1 MYSLTAA
8 PEYQGVRRHIA
19 MLNPCLLLVLMFVLA
34 ACGVSYH
41 LEPARLTVSGSEL
54 TSREAML
61 DALSPLLREQ
71 GFEDLGTD
79 EQMISLLRRTRGSD
93 ERLLFELQNRYT
105 YLHGARDLRVEV
117 IDFTVPGMRTSALP
131 YDPPPGP
138 YFELSI
144 YEGRPSGFSAEGH
157 AFVSLLQDELGRTLG
172 EPVAMVTPPP
182 ASNSRAYWVTTIV
195 NAATTV
201 VWWTVVFLVTIFL
214 CAVLARI
221 ALRRAP
227 ISRAAKRG
235 IFLLAGT
242 WLAAPL
248 PFPAASIL
256 VVMLPN
262 IFAFPWTNIEYYQ
275 RVGTVAAL
283 SFPIAFL
290 LCTQIAVWVF
300 PGTPGST
307 SREHRGRAS

>member
-1 MYSLTAA
+1 
-8 PEYQGVRRHIA
+8 
-19 MLNPCLLLVLMFVLA
+19 MLKQCLLLVSMFVLA

-41 LEPARLTVSGSEL
+41 LEPARLTVPGGEL
-54 TSREAML
+54 TSREAVL
-61 DALSPLLREQ
+61 GALSPLLHEQ

-79 EQMISLLRRTRGSD
+79 EQMISLLRRTRDSD
-93 ERLLFELQNRYT
+93 DRLLLELQNCYT
-105 YLHGARDLRVEV
+105 YLHRARDLRVEV

-131 YDPPPGP
+131 YDPPPYP
-138 YFELSI
+138 YFELRI
-144 YEGRPSGFSAEGH
+144 YEGRPGGFSAEGH
-157 AFVSLLQDELGRTLG
+157 VFVSLLQDELGRTLK
-172 EPVAMVTPPP
+172 EPVAMVSPPP
-182 ASNSRAYWVTTIV
+182 ASDPRTYWVITIV
-195 NAATTV
+195 NAVATAL
-201 VWWTVVFLVTIFL
+201 WWTIVFLVAISL

-221 ALRRAP
+221 ALSRAP
-227 ISRAAKRG
+227 MSRAAKRG
-235 IFLLAGT
+235 IFVLAGT

-262 IFAFPWTNIEYYQ
+262 VLAFPWTDIEYYQ

-300 PGTPGST
+300 PKTPDST
-307 SREHRGRAS
+307 GRDH